1 MKLSRCFS
9 ISWFDLW
16 PLLHLF
22 AICCNYSGWISIQ
35 LTYHLLGSFISFIW
49 RKFNAIFDHLLFF
62 PSGIFNQT
70 CELSTWVFNFL
81 FNTFTKDSQTVI
93 KQWNSNGF
101 PPSTALSISEADCR
115 FTSCTSSLQHWH
127 HYFSSD
133 CFMRPIMT
141 NIIYMVSLSFC
152 NELLLW

>member
-1 MKLSRCFS
+1 MKFSRCFS

-16 PLLHLF
+16 SLLHLF
-22 AICCNYSGWISIQ
+22 AICCNYSGWISKQ

-49 RKFNAIFDHLLFF
+49 RKLNAIFDHLLYFPVVYLIRHVSFAHGSSIFF
-62 PSGIFNQT
+62 STPS
-70 CELSTWVFNFL
+70 S
-81 FNTFTKDSQTVI
+81 KTVI

-101 PPSTALSISEADCR
+101 PPNISLSISEEDCW

-127 HYFSSD
+127 RYFSSD

-141 NIIYMVSLSFC
+141 NIIYGIIVFLQCIAFVVV
-152 NELLLW
+152 